1 MPRMSDTILK
11 NPSYMSVNE
20 LRREVVAARQ
30 RITELETFIDTI
42 DHQYEA
48 MQQVK
53 SWCQAYPLAVFPEPD
68 WTEVKDRLGDSLLSR
83 VSASNMRHVVTGIT
97 RIITECEKH
106 SSER

>member
-1 MPRMSDTILK
+1 MSDTILK

-53 SWCQAYPLAVFPEPD
+53 QWCDAYPLAVFTEPD
-68 WTEVKDRLGDSLLSR
+68 WTEVKDKLGSTLLTR
-83 VSASNMRHVVTGIT
+83 VSAANMRHVVTGIS
-97 RIITECEKH
+97 RIITECEKNNT
-106 SSER
+106 ER